1 MRINRNTSLR
11 LITVATLAAVAAL
24 AGCGEKQAQQPGT
37 ANQPPQE
44 VGIVT
49 VKQESL
55 ALSTELPGRLNPY
68 RVAEVRARAAGIVL
82 KQVFREGSDVKQGEL
97 LFRIDPAPLQASL
110 LSAQASLAKSE
121 ATLAQ
126 AKLQE
131 GRYKELVAVNAVSK
145 QDYDNAVAAV
155 KQGQADV
162 AAGKAAVQTAK
173 LNLGYTTVTSPIP
186 GRIGKA
192 QVTEGAL
199 VGQNEPTLLATVQ
212 QLDPIYLDF
221 TQSSTEMLRLRRAF
235 ESGELESVAPGQ
247 AKVRLVLEDGS
258 EYPQTGKLLFSDVT
272 VDQSTGMVTLRAE
285 FPNPK
290 HELLP
295 GMYARARLAQAV
307 DKQALTIPQ
316 PALQR
321 GQGGSASVML
331 VGADNKVQVQQVKAE
346 TAVGDKWVI
355 TSGLK
360 AGDRVI
366 VQGLQ
371 KVRPGVPVKPVP
383 VAASAPAATVQG
395 Q

>member
-1 MRINRNTSLR
+1 MRINKNSSLR
-11 LITVATLAAVAAL
+11 LVTVATLAAVAVL
-24 AGCGEKQAQQPGT
+24 TGCGEKQQTPPPG
-37 ANQPPQE
+37 AGQPQE
-44 VGIVT
+44 VGVIT

-68 RVAEVRARAAGIVL
+68 RVSEVRARAAGIVL
-82 KQVFREGSDVKQGEL
+82 KQVFHEGSDVKQGEL

-110 LSAQASLAKSE
+110 LSAEASLAKSE

-155 KQGQADV
+155 KQGLADV

-173 LNLGYTTVTSPIP
+173 LNLGYTSVTSPIP

-221 TQSSTEMLRLRRAF
+221 TQSSSDMLRLRRAF
-235 ESGELESVAPGQ
+235 DSGKLESVAPGQ
-247 AKVRLVLEDGS
+247 AKVRLVLEDGT
-258 EYPQTGKLLFSDVT
+258 EYPLTGKLLFSDVT

-307 DKQALTIPQ
+307 DKAALTIPQ
-316 PALQR
+316 QALQR

-331 VGADNKVQVQQVKAE
+331 VGADNKVVAQPVKAE
-346 TAVGDKWVI
+346 TAVGDKWVV
-355 TSGLK
+355 TEGLK
-360 AGDRVI
+360 AGDKVI

-371 KVRPGVPVKPVP
+371 KIRPGAPVKPV
-383 VAASAPAATVQG
+383 AATSSAPASAVQG

>member
-1 MRINRNTSLR
+1 MRINKNSSLR
-11 LITVATLAAVAAL
+11 LVTAATLAAVAVL
-24 AGCGEKQAQQPGT
+24 TGCGEKQQTPPPG
-37 ANQPPQE
+37 AGQPQE
-44 VGIVT
+44 VGVVT

-68 RVAEVRARAAGIVL
+68 RVSEVRARAAGIVL
-82 KQVFREGSDVKQGEL
+82 KQVFHEGSDVKQGEL

-110 LSAQASLAKSE
+110 LSAEASLAKSE

-155 KQGQADV
+155 KQGLADV

-173 LNLGYTTVTSPIP
+173 LNLGYTSVTSPIP

-221 TQSSTEMLRLRRAF
+221 TQSSSDMLRLRRAF
-235 ESGELESVAPGQ
+235 DSGKLESVAPGQ
-247 AKVRLVLEDGS
+247 AKVRLVLDDGT
-258 EYPQTGKLLFSDVT
+258 EYPLTGKLLFSDVT

-307 DKQALTIPQ
+307 DKAALTIPQ
-316 PALQR
+316 QALQR

-331 VGADNKVQVQQVKAE
+331 VGADNKVLAQPVKAE
-346 TAVGDKWVI
+346 TAVGDKWVV
-355 TSGLK
+355 TEGLK
-360 AGDRVI
+360 AGDKVI

-371 KVRPGVPVKPVP
+371 KIRPGAPVKPV
-383 VAASAPAATVQG
+383 AATSSAPASAVQG

>member
-11 LITVATLAAVAAL
+11 LITLATLAAVTVL
-24 AGCGEKQAQQPGT
+24 AGCGEKQAQQPG
-37 ANQPPQE
+37 AGGQPPQE
-44 VGIVT
+44 VGVVT
-49 VKQESL
+49 VKPESL
-55 ALSTELPGRLNPY
+55 ALATELPGRLNPY
-68 RVAEVRARAAGIVL
+68 RVSEVRARAAGIVL

-110 LSAQASLAKSE
+110 LSAQATLAKSE
-121 ATLAQ
+121 AALAQ

-145 QDYDNAVAAV
+145 QDYDNSVAAV
-155 KQGQADV
+155 KQGLADV

-235 ESGELESVAPGQ
+235 ESGKLESVAPGQ

-258 EYPQTGKLLFSDVT
+258 EYPQDGKLLFSDVT

-316 PALQR
+316 PALLR
-321 GQGGSASVML
+321 GQGGSATVML
-331 VGADNKVQVQQVKAE
+331 VGADNKVQVQPVKAD
-346 TAVGDKWVI
+346 TAVGDKWVV

-360 AGDRVI
+360 AGDKVI

-371 KVRPGVPVKPVP
+371 KVRPGAPVKPVP
-383 VAASAPAATVQG
+383 VAASAPAAAIQG

>member
-1 MRINRNTSLR
+1 MRINKNSSLR
-11 LITVATLAAVAAL
+11 LVTVATLAAVAVL
-24 AGCGEKQAQQPGT
+24 TGCGEKQQTPPPG
-37 ANQPPQE
+37 AGQPQE
-44 VGIVT
+44 VGVIT

-68 RVAEVRARAAGIVL
+68 RVSEVRARAAGIVL
-82 KQVFREGSDVKQGEL
+82 KQVFHEGSDVKQGEL

-110 LSAQASLAKSE
+110 LSAEASLAKSE

-155 KQGQADV
+155 KQGLADV

-173 LNLGYTTVTSPIP
+173 LNLGYTSVTSPIP

-221 TQSSTEMLRLRRAF
+221 TQSSSDMLRLRRAF
-235 ESGELESVAPGQ
+235 DSGKLESVAPGQ
-247 AKVRLVLEDGS
+247 AKVRLVLEDGT
-258 EYPQTGKLLFSDVT
+258 EYPLTGKLLFSDVT

-307 DKQALTIPQ
+307 DKTALTIPQ
-316 PALQR
+316 QALQR
-321 GQGGSASVML
+321 GQGGSASVLL
-331 VGADNKVQVQQVKAE
+331 VGADNKVLAQPVKAE
-346 TAVGDKWVI
+346 TAVGDKWVV
-355 TSGLK
+355 TEGLK
-360 AGDRVI
+360 AGDKVI

-371 KVRPGVPVKPVP
+371 KVRPGAPVKPV
-383 VAASAPAATVQG
+383 AAASSAPASAVQG

>member
-1 MRINRNTSLR
+1 MRINKNSSLR
-11 LITVATLAAVAAL
+11 LVTAATLAAVAVL
-24 AGCGEKQAQQPGT
+24 TGCGEKQQTPPPG
-37 ANQPPQE
+37 AGQPQE
-44 VGIVT
+44 VGVVT

-68 RVAEVRARAAGIVL
+68 RVSEVRARAAGIVL
-82 KQVFREGSDVKQGEL
+82 KQVFHEGSDVKQGEL

-110 LSAQASLAKSE
+110 LSAEASLAKSE

-155 KQGQADV
+155 KQGLADV

-173 LNLGYTTVTSPIP
+173 LNLGYTSVTSPIP

-221 TQSSTEMLRLRRAF
+221 TQSSSDMLRLRRAF
-235 ESGELESVAPGQ
+235 DSGKLESVAPGQ
-247 AKVRLVLEDGS
+247 AKVRLVLEDGT
-258 EYPQTGKLLFSDVT
+258 EYPLTGKLLFSDVT

-307 DKQALTIPQ
+307 DKAALTIPQ
-316 PALQR
+316 QALQR

-331 VGADNKVQVQQVKAE
+331 VGADNKVLAQPVKAE
-346 TAVGDKWVI
+346 TAVGDKWVV
-355 TSGLK
+355 TEGLK
-360 AGDRVI
+360 AGDKVI

-371 KVRPGVPVKPVP
+371 KIRPGAPVKPV
-383 VAASAPAATVQG
+383 AATSSAPASAVQG